1 MGGNLRDRLRRIQK
15 LTQNKKS
22 APLCPETDRQRKK
35 SDESGLPDS
44 SAAMHPLF
52 GEQGWVFAGFQVL
65 KRELTQGAPFD
76 FPADLPCSMPIV
88 APGVEPVWT
97 GDCAGEKSAVPMMP
111 AYGDFLFF
119 DLETTGLSGGAGTV
133 AFLAA
138 FGRFIQN
145 TNTKKNRLQLKLH
158 ITQYLLLDYPGEN
171 DFLKALLE
179 ELKSR
184 RHIVVTFN
192 GKCFDSQILKNRCLM
207 NGIQPPLYSQADL
220 LHPARRLWKRLL
232 NDCCQGTI
240 ETSILGIDRTGDI
253 PGAMAPD
260 IWFSF
265 LKNNDAVPLLDICD
279 HNRRDVAGLASIF
292 WAMIHIAADPFSALE
307 QYHFDIEQLALRWRD
322 CLRRD
327 SLVPAYL
334 HQMGNSLLRMAAEQ
348 GWPKASLAYA
358 MDLIRSGDCDSG
370 RALLFRIIA
379 DDYPANISSSALRT
393 LALDSEWRLGN
404 LTEALAFAER
414 GTQLS
419 ACSPVRQGEF
429 RRRIERLKQK
439 LGLEGENER

>member
-15 LTQNKKS
+15 LTQNKNS
-22 APLCPETDRQRKK
+22 APLCPERDRQRKT
-35 SDESGLPDS
+35 SDESDLPDS
-44 SAAMHPLF
+44 PADMHPLF

-65 KRELTQGAPFD
+65 KRELTQDASFD
-76 FPADLPCSMPIV
+76 FPADLPCAMPIV
-88 APGVEPVWT
+88 APGVEPVLT
-97 GDCAGEKSAVPMMP
+97 GDCAGGINAAPIIP
-111 AYGDFLFF
+111 AYEDFLFF

-145 TNTKKNRLQLKLH
+145 NTTAKNRLQLKLR
-158 ITQYLLLDYPGEN
+158 ITQYLLMDYPGEN
-171 DFLKALLE
+171 DFLKALLS
-179 ELKSR
+179 ELKR
-184 RHIVVTFN
+184 RRCIVVTFN

-207 NGIQPPLYSQADL
+207 NGIQPPLYSHADL

-240 ETSILGIDRTGDI
+240 ETRVLGIDRTGDI
-253 PGAMAPD
+253 PGAMAPE

-265 LKNNDAVPLLDICD
+265 LKNNDAVPLLGICD
-279 HNRRDVAGLASIF
+279 HNRRDIAGLASIL
-292 WAMIHIAADPFSALE
+292 WVMIHIAADPFSALE

-327 SLVPAYL
+327 SLVPACL
-334 HQMGNSLLRMAAEQ
+334 HQTGNRLLRMAAEQ

-370 RALLFRIIA
+370 RALLLRIITGN
-379 DDYPANISSSALRT
+379 YPANICSSALRV

-404 LTEALAFAER
+404 FTEALALAER
-414 GTQLS
+414 GTQLA
-419 ACSPVRQGEF
+419 ACSPARQGEF
-429 RRRIERLKQK
+429 RRRVERLKQK
-439 LGLEGENER
+439 LRQEGENDP